1 MPAYLGLDQYEVRS
15 LVGWFRHVTLVLLVM
30 AVLTVLCA
38 QERAGPPVSAEE
50 VSHHVTPSPIPLTVP
65 EVRRLLGRLLFPL
78 PRSAMAVLAWSW
90 WRRWKPGEGTRLSR
104 KTAPEL
110 ELVVRSLRPFSRPE
124 GLLTASRARLA
135 TSASSSFWGG
145 GSLLSL
151 HSPWKCPCSPCCPCH
166 AGWCCLTPD
175 GLPRAGGGL
184 MTAIPQMECCT
195 MLGEGPKT

>member
-1 MPAYLGLDQYEVRS
+1 MGIEEEFENAKDLGLDQYEVRS

-110 ELVVRSLRPFSRPE
+110 ELVVRSLSPFSRPE
-124 GLLTASRARLA
+124 GLLTASPARLA

-145 GSLLSL
+145 G
-151 HSPWKCPCSPCCPCH
+151 PCCPCILPGSVLVVPVVPVML
-166 AGWCCLTPD
+166 AGVV
-175 GLPRAGGGL
+175 
-184 MTAIPQMECCT
+184 
-195 MLGEGPKT
+195 